1 MRHPVLIAIAAAG
14 LVALGICIA
23 AYQGALSRW
32 MPASSAAVAA
42 PGPVDIGFAQFM
54 SLHHQQAIGMAQL
67 MLDGRPSPLA
77 TLARSIAYTQ
87 LLELGEMRG
96 WLRLWN
102 QALVP
107 EKRSMDWM
115 LQGSTAPDEALLQY
129 LLDCQRS
136 PTGMSG
142 LATDAEVDGLRQLD
156 GRARDEHFLRLM
168 LAHHQGGL
176 PMARYAA
183 TEARVA
189 AVRELASRVVVEQ
202 SQEIHRILLTLQALT
217 AAPG

>member
-1 MRHPVLIAIAAAG
+1 MRHPALIAIASAG
-14 LVALGICIA
+14 LTALVVCVA
-23 AYQGALSRW
+23 AYTGVLPRQLTAS
-32 MPASSAAVAA
+32 PATLVA

-67 MLDGRPSPLA
+67 MLDERPSPLA
-77 TLARSIAYTQ
+77 TLARGIAYTQ

-142 LATDAEVDGLRQLD
+142 LATDADVDRLRHLD

-168 LAHHQGGL
+168 LAHHQGGV
-176 PMARYAA
+176 PMARFAA
-183 TEARVA
+183 VEARVP
-189 AVRELASRVVVEQ
+189 VIRELAARIVLEQ
-202 SQEIHRILLTLQALT
+202 SQEIHRILLTLDAM
-217 AAPG
+217 AATPG

>member
-1 MRHPVLIAIAAAG
+1 MRHPALIAIVCAG
-14 LVALGICIA
+14 LVALGVCVA
-23 AYQGALSRW
+23 AYQGALPRW
-32 MPASSAAVAA
+32 TGASSASLAA

-67 MLDGRPSPLA
+67 MLDERPSPLA
-77 TLARSIAYTQ
+77 PLARSIAYTQ

-115 LQGSTAPDEALLQY
+115 LQGSRAPDEALLQY

-142 LATDAEVDGLRQLD
+142 LA
-156 GRARDEHFLRLM
+156 
-168 LAHHQGGL
+168 
-176 PMARYAA
+176 PMPKSTASGNW
-183 TEARVA
+183 T
-189 AVRELASRVVVEQ
+189 AVRATNTFS
-202 SQEIHRILLTLQALT
+202 
-217 AAPG
+217 G